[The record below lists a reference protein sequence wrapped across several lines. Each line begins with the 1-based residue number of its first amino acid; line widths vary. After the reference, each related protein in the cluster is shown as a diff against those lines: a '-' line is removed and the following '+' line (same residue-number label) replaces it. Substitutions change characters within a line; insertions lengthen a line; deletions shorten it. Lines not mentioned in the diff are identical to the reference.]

1 MANRLKIKLKIN
13 NFYIP
18 IPPVPLSFIS
28 GILKL
33 ALKYS
38 RNSQDDINLNGE
50 EIDRLI
56 STLRDT
62 EPFELVNIQADDQD
76 EKVYI
81 RIYTK

>member
-18 IPPVPLSFIS
+18 IPPLPLSFVS
-28 GILKL
+28 RVLKL

-38 RNSQDDINLNGE
+38 GNSRYEVKLNGE

-56 STLRDT
+56 KALKEA
-62 EPFELVNIQADDQD
+62 EPFELVNIQADDQN
-76 EKVYI
+76 EKVFI
-81 RIYTK
+81 RIYTR